1 LRQINL
7 FAILATYAGKEM
19 KVTLQKTVV
28 SSNVEA
34 LEKSLNDSA
43 TRVST
48 IWISFLVFSL
58 YLLIAATTIEH
69 RQLLLSEPIKLP
81 VLNVDLPLW
90 GFFFLAPVLFV
101 LFHFYV
107 LLQVLLLARTA
118 LSYNTAI
125 DQVIPSPTAN
135 AMMRQRLANTLF
147 AQMFAGSP
155 RERTGWLGRSLKAMA
170 WITLVIAPIIIL
182 IAFLIAFLPY
192 HSHFATWAHRLLILI
207 ELAVAFLFWP
217 LVLNAQRDF
226 DWPLLKHKLRQLT
239 GLPRRMTGFLL
250 WPLLQKRPWPLVPK
264 GARIFDWPIPQQR
277 RELRRLSHVTFQLL
291 ALSCVVLALLFA
303 TFPGE
308 QFANFLSG
316 RETTSV
322 SCERGL
328 TKRFDR
334 LDVTR
339 ANFVDGKELPRIE
352 KDIVDRGLYTFQ
364 SERTRILRKR
374 NLDCAIFAFADLR
387 YFDFSDTSL
396 VGATFDNASVQGA
409 SFEGSH
415 LVNATFDRAK
425 LHGSYFKGS
434 QLQEASLLS
443 TALQGSFFEN
453 AKLQGAILN
462 AAKLQGANLRNAQLQ
477 GASLNGAQL
486 QGADLFGSQL
496 RGATL
501 TNAQLQGASLWLAQ
515 LEGASLNQASLQGAN
530 LQDSSL
536 TLTAMSGTYVWR
548 SRNVRCMESQVSDQA
563 FEPGIA
569 IRSPPFFRVRSNLTT
584 TEAIED
590 YIDNNV
596 NEIRDAMV
604 RKATYERM
612 HSGLLGKLNE
622 DAAMKAEQQW
632 RDCEAATKSASS
644 NLNERRAKFLIK
656 LICDSKESNSSLARG
671 IIFNFLE
678 GLPPLD
684 FLITDFRSSRER
696 EFGNVFA
703 KTLLPETVSGCE
715 SLRNLDQSTR
725 QVIERRVDGHAD
737 SRGHSWFFLP
747 DTLRRR

>member
-1 LRQINL
+1 M
-7 FAILATYAGKEM
+7 TS
-19 KVTLQKTVV
+19 QKKAVPFD
-28 SSNVEA
+28 VEA

-90 GFFFLAPVLFV
+90 GFFFLAPILFV

-125 DQVIPSPTAN
+125 DQAIPSPTAN

-170 WITLVIAPIIIL
+170 WITLVISPIIIL

-192 HSHFATWAHRLLILI
+192 HSHSATWVHRLLILI

-226 DWPLLKHKLRQLT
+226 DWALLKHKLRQLT
-239 GLPRRMTGFLL
+239 GLPRRITGFLL

-277 RELRRLSHVTFQLL
+277 RELRRLGHVMFQLL
-291 ALSCVVLALLFA
+291 ALFCVVLTLLFA

-308 QFANFLSG
+308 QYANLPNG
-316 RETTSV
+316 REITGV
-322 SCERGL
+322 SCERGF

-352 KDIVDRGLYTFQ
+352 KDIVDRGLYTYQ
-364 SERTRILRKR
+364 SERTRILRER

-387 YFDFSDTSL
+387 YVDFSDTSL
-396 VGATFDNASVQGA
+396 VGATFDNASIQGA
-409 SFEGSH
+409 SFEGSR
-415 LVNATFDRAK
+415 LGNATFNSAK
-425 LHGSYFKGS
+425 LQGSYFKGS
-434 QLQEASLLS
+434 QLQEASLRS
-443 TALQGSFFEN
+443 AALQGSIFEN
-453 AKLQGAILN
+453 AKLQGAVLN

-477 GASLNGAQL
+477 GASMRGVQL

-496 RGATL
+496 RGAVL
-501 TNAQLQGASLWLAQ
+501 TDAQLQGASLWAAL

-530 LQDSSL
+530 LQDSLL
-536 TLTAMSGTYVWR
+536 TSAEMSGIYIWR
-548 SRNVRCMESQVSDQA
+548 SRNVKCMEGHVSNQVPDK
-563 FEPGIA
+563 GIV
-569 IRSPPFFRVRSNLTT
+569 IRSPPFFRARSNLTT

-590 YIDNNV
+590 YIDNSV
-596 NEIRDAMV
+596 SEIRDATV
-604 RKATYERM
+604 RKATHERM

-622 DAAMKAEQQW
+622 DAATKAEQQW
-632 RDCEAATKSASS
+632 RDCEAATKAVATSF
-644 NLNERRAKFLIK
+644 NDRRAKLLIK
-656 LICDSKESNSSLARG
+656 LICESKENSSSVARG
-671 IIFNFLE
+671 TINNFLQRN
-678 GLPPLD
+678 PSWSD
-684 FLITDFRSSRER
+684 FFFLTDFKPSSAGDQ
-696 EFGNVFA
+696 EFGKIFA
-703 KTLLPETVSGCE
+703 KALLSETVDGCE
-715 SLRNLDQSTR
+715 TLRSLDQSTG
-725 QVIERRVDGHAD
+725 QKIRRVADGD
-737 SRGHSWFFLP
+737 VGRGGHDPFPILF
-747 DTLRRR
+747 DTLRTP